1 MSKGVRKDSAAV
13 RLGAPS
19 RVARERDVPSMV
31 LRIVGLSPAV
41 RIAAVRLRR

>member
-1 MSKGVRKDSAAV
+1 MSKGVRKDSAAF

-31 LRIVGLSPAV
+31 LRIVALNPEV
-41 RIAAVRLRR
+41 RIAVARLRR